1 MLILGTRVA
10 CRVKGCR
17 YNEYGVCKRR
27 EIVINESGLCQSNS
41 MRFSDNK
48 RETETIG
55 IDKCKV
61 W

>member
-17 YNEYGVCKRR
+17 HNEYGVCKRR
-27 EIVINESGLCQSNS
+27 EIVINENGLCQSNS

-48 RETETIG
+48 KGNGDHR
-55 IDKCKV
+55 D
-61 W
+61 